1 MQVEFARDAEAEARN
16 REATRQA
23 YMQNLAAIQ
32 EEEFREQVASQK
44 TRLERLKRYGDASAY
59 NRELEQMD
67 IRFSVQRAARGP
79 ENYWWR
85 KVIFPKECY
94 RSGTQ
99 STTEHHNFGGWYSHH
114 SATVTVVDNSN
125 KSSTNI
131 TTPRTVRPDSLQ
143 ASAEVAALQGNE
155 KV

>member
-67 IRFSVQRAARGP
+67 RRFGDPRDAA
-79 ENYWWR
+79 
-85 KVIFPKECY
+85 
-94 RSGTQ
+94 
-99 STTEHHNFGGWYSHH
+99 
-114 SATVTVVDNSN
+114 
-125 KSSTNI
+125 
-131 TTPRTVRPDSLQ
+131 Q
-143 ASAEVAALQGNE
+143 A
-155 KV
+155 